1 MKKRKLSVLLALL
14 LALSLLLQGC
24 GVHELFREG
33 GFSVPT
39 EPTEKSTKPS
49 TEKNTDTSTETEAP
63 QPYTPYDEYERPEQS
78 ILKEIPFD
86 EIVYERPDAQG
97 LCDDFAAVQALVEDG
112 ADCDEILAAYY
123 PVEEAYVGFSTMGQ
137 YAYIRYTLD
146 LNDSYYDEEYNWC
159 EEQSPLIE
167 QAMEKCFIA
176 MGKSDQRDALEAAYF
191 EEGFFAYYDEN
202 QIYSNDRVVELMQ
215 EESALQSE
223 YMAMQSDMTIEW
235 QGETCLVEDLLSDPY
250 LDYTDML
257 EIYTLYYEKYNPL
270 AAEQFAKLIRVR
282 REIAEALDYESYAD
296 FAYEYY
302 YERDYTPAQVDG
314 YTADIAKEMAGLY
327 YAALYSSYSEDMEM
341 DEVME
346 QLQDTAYRFG
356 GEIATAYDY
365 MTAYRLYDVT
375 QSPSKMPGSY
385 MTYLSAYGMPFLY
398 VSPTGTIDD
407 FLTATHEFGHFV
419 DGYVNCN
426 GTNSI
431 DCAEIFSQG
440 LEFLALSRA
449 DLTRRERE
457 GLATSKLADSV
468 LVFLGQACYAEFE
481 QRAYELPDDELT
493 AEKLN
498 ALFLECM
505 EEFGMSM
512 YGMED
517 ILAPGWIDVQHFFIA
532 PFYVISYC
540 VSNDVALQIYM
551 LEQEDG
557 SGFAAYQTLMRNAPD
572 NSILALLEIADM
584 ESPFAEGRIAELAD
598 FFADNLE

>member
-1 MKKRKLSVLLALL
+1 MKKRKLSILPALL

-24 GVHELFREG
+24 TAQELFREG
-33 GFSVPT
+33 SFTLQSDST
-39 EPTEKSTKPS
+39 DKTAETSSEPEVQP
-49 TEKNTDTSTETEAP
+49 
-63 QPYTPYDEYERPEQS
+63 PYTPYDAYERPAEA
-78 ILKEIPFD
+78 LLEEIPFD

-112 ADCDEILAAYY
+112 ADCDEILTAYF
-123 PVEEAYVGFSTMGQ
+123 PVEDAYVCFNTMAQ

-176 MGKSDQRDALEAAYF
+176 MGKSDRRDALEAAYF

-202 QIYSNDRVVELMQ
+202 QVYSNDRVVELMQ
-215 EESALQSE
+215 EESALQTE

-235 QGETCLVEDLLSDPY
+235 EGKERLVEELLSDPM
-250 LDYTDML
+250 LGYTDMM
-257 EIYTLYYEKYNPL
+257 EIYGLYYEKYNPL
-270 AAEQFAKLIRVR
+270 ASELFARLIRVR
-282 REIAEALDYESYAD
+282 REIASELDYESYAD

-302 YERDYTPAQVDG
+302 YDRDYTPAQVKQ
-314 YTADIAKEMAGLY
+314 YTSDIAGEMAGLY
-327 YAALYSSYSEDMEM
+327 YAAVYSSYSEDM
-341 DEVME
+341 DME
-346 QLQDTAYRFG
+346 TAMELLQDTAHCFG
-356 GEIATAYDY
+356 GEIATAFDY
-365 MTAYRLYDVT
+365 MMAYRLYDVT
-375 QSPSKMPGSY
+375 ESTSKMPGSY
-385 MTYLSAYGMPFLY
+385 MTYLSAYEMPFLY

-426 GTNSI
+426 GTTSI

-440 LEFLALSRA
+440 LEFLSLSRA
-449 DLTRRERE
+449 DLTERERK
-457 GLATSKLADSV
+457 GLTASKLADSV

-540 VSNDVALQIYM
+540 VSNDAALQIYM

-572 NSILALLEIADM
+572 NSILALLEIAEM